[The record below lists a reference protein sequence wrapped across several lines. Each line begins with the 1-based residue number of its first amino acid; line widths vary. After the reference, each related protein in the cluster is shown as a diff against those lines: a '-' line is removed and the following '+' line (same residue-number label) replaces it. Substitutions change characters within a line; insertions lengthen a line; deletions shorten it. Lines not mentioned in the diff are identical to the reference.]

1 MLPCPRQGQST
12 KLCLGSKKS
21 KTLPCPPQGQY
32 RAFMEN
38 KSKEKAYQCLP
49 QESNT
54 AQGESKELGLIMVPR
69 KPRKNSSVCI
79 GQVSNTGLQFGNTA
93 LPSARA
99 GQHFVVARP
108 APFWRTK
115 EQFGS
120 TSSTHRHQTGAPEFS
135 ALPSARAG
143 QHPAAH
149 TNAPCSPQGRT
160 HQILPCPPQRQGRLL
175 GAIWAKIQFNSIPHQ
190 IE

>member
-108 APFWRTK
+108 AD
-115 EQFGS
+115 
-120 TSSTHRHQTGAPEFS
+120 QTGAPRHHS
-135 ALPSARAG
+135 VA
-143 QHPAAH
+143 PAA
-149 TNAPCSPQGRT
+149 RT
-160 HQILPCPPQRQGRLL
+160 GTKMAHQKFLPCPPWGQG
-175 GAIWAKIQFNSIPHQ
+175 SILRTKLAHHARTKAARIKSCPALHKGRAASWKQ
-190 IE
+190 SFMG